1 MSSDNSVRAVIV
13 TSTGKHF
20 SAGADLNWMKRMATL
35 SEEENRNDAQR
46 LAELMH
52 ALNNLN
58 KPTIALVDGAA
69 YGGAVGLIAC
79 CDMAI
84 ATQRSRFCLSE
95 VKIGLSPAVI
105 SPFVVAAIGERQ
117 ARRYFLTAEVFDAQQ
132 AQRFELLHEV
142 VEDKDA
148 LQEAS
153 EKLVSAL
160 LGNSPQAM
168 DKTKQLIK
176 QVSRGD
182 IDQDMRDYT
191 VNLIAS
197 IRVSEEGQEG
207 LGPFWRS
214 ESRIGLWSN
223 KSTRGD
229 LTPINQIKCLIGV
242 RSPLLLII
250 SSNMKTHKKITRLL
264 IANRGEIAVRI
275 MQSAQK
281 LGIHCI
287 ALYSD
292 ADKQAMHVKQAN
304 EAWYIGPSPAKES
317 YL

>member
-1 MSSDNSVRAVIV
+1 MSNQNLIFESNNGVAKLILNRPDVHNAFDDTLIEEIIQALSEISKDDSVRAVIV

-35 SEEENRNDAQR
+35 TEEENRRDAQR

-52 ALNNLN
+52 ALNNLT

-69 YGGAVGLIAC
+69 YGGAVGLVAC

-132 AQRFELLHEV
+132 AQQFELLHKV
-142 VEDKDA
+142 VEDKNA
-148 LQEAS
+148 LEEAG
-153 EKLVSAL
+153 ENLINAL

-176 QVSRGD
+176 HVSRGE
-182 IDQDMRDYT
+182 INQDKRDYT

-207 LGPFWRS
+207 LGSFLEKRKPNW
-214 ESRIGLWSN
+214 
-223 KSTRGD
+223 
-229 LTPINQIKCLIGV
+229 
-242 RSPLLLII
+242 
-250 SSNMKTHKKITRLL
+250 
-264 IANRGEIAVRI
+264 I
-275 MQSAQK
+275 M
-281 LGIHCI
+281 
-287 ALYSD
+287 
-292 ADKQAMHVKQAN
+292 
-304 EAWYIGPSPAKES
+304 E
-317 YL
+317 

>member
-1 MSSDNSVRAVIV
+1 MSDQNLILETGNGVAKLILNRPDVHNAFDDELIEDIINALSNVSNDDSVRAVIL

-132 AQRFELLHEV
+132 AQQFELLHEV

-160 LGNSPQAM
+160 QGNSPQAM

-176 QVSRGD
+176 QVSRRD

-207 LGPFWRS
+207 LGSFLEKRKPSW
-214 ESRIGLWSN
+214 
-223 KSTRGD
+223 
-229 LTPINQIKCLIGV
+229 
-242 RSPLLLII
+242 
-250 SSNMKTHKKITRLL
+250 
-264 IANRGEIAVRI
+264 
-275 MQSAQK
+275 
-281 LGIHCI
+281 
-287 ALYSD
+287 
-292 ADKQAMHVKQAN
+292 VKA
-304 EAWYIGPSPAKES
+304 
-317 YL
+317 

>member
-1 MSSDNSVRAVIV
+1 MSDQNLILEIDNGVAKLILNRPDVHNAFDDALIEDIIAALSNVSNDNSVRAVIV

-105 SPFVVAAIGERQ
+105 SPFVVAAMGERQ

-132 AQRFELLHEV
+132 AEKFELLHEV

-148 LQEAS
+148 LQESS

-160 LGNSPQAM
+160 LSNSPQAM

-197 IRVSEEGQEG
+197 IRVSKEGQEG
-207 LGPFWRS
+207 LGSFLEKRKPSW
-214 ESRIGLWSN
+214 
-223 KSTRGD
+223 
-229 LTPINQIKCLIGV
+229 
-242 RSPLLLII
+242 
-250 SSNMKTHKKITRLL
+250 
-264 IANRGEIAVRI
+264 
-275 MQSAQK
+275 
-281 LGIHCI
+281 
-287 ALYSD
+287 
-292 ADKQAMHVKQAN
+292 VKA
-304 EAWYIGPSPAKES
+304 
-317 YL
+317 

>member
-1 MSSDNSVRAVIV
+1 MSDQNLILETGNGVAKLILNRPDVHNAFDDELIEDIINALSNVSNDDSVRAVIL

-132 AQRFELLHEV
+132 AEKFELLHEV

-148 LQEAS
+148 LQESS

-207 LGPFWRS
+207 LGSFLEKRKPSW
-214 ESRIGLWSN
+214 
-223 KSTRGD
+223 
-229 LTPINQIKCLIGV
+229 
-242 RSPLLLII
+242 
-250 SSNMKTHKKITRLL
+250 
-264 IANRGEIAVRI
+264 
-275 MQSAQK
+275 
-281 LGIHCI
+281 
-287 ALYSD
+287 
-292 ADKQAMHVKQAN
+292 VKA
-304 EAWYIGPSPAKES
+304 
-317 YL
+317 